1 MSVKLDN
8 NFIEELKKIKYSERK
23 FDFFDIISPKET
35 LISSW
40 LAFLF
45 NPNLNGIGDLTI
57 KKLLESL
64 NLNDEYDIDTMN
76 FENTYT
82 EKPDRIDILI
92 EYDKLLIVIENKID
106 SYEHNN
112 QTERYFKFIEEE
124 KKDNKEVI
132 YIYLKPNYNKSLP
145 TKIYDKNNNGFR
157 VLTYK
162 ELLNS
167 LKTINESD
175 YEEKDKYKYL
185 KEFLISGERFMKN
198 EEIEYTDSIK
208 FYIENETIL
217 NQLNSEY
224 TELNKKI
231 NTKLRFDI
239 LSYLKN
245 LNNKYE
251 TDMDENST
259 ARASNYIQYYLPNWK
274 NENRKGIHFEIL
286 INDGK
291 VLSKNIVVTVVLH
304 IESDIQGEL
313 LSKLEKN
320 GFAKNTYYN
329 GKKIEYVLT
338 NLDFTSNE
346 KYEESKNKILEKLKL
361 LVNKYEDTINR
372 IINN

>member
-8 NFIEELKKIKYSERK
+8 NFIEELRKIKYSKRK
-23 FDFFDIISPKET
+23 FDFFDIIAPKET

-64 NLNDEYDIDTMN
+64 NLDNEYDIDTMN
-76 FENTYT
+76 FVNTYT

-92 EYDKLLIVIENKID
+92 KYNKLLIVIENKID

-112 QTERYFKFIEEE
+112 QTERYFKFIEDENQNN
-124 KKDNKEVI
+124 KDVI

-145 TKIYDKNNNGFR
+145 TKLYDKNNNGFR

-175 YEEKDKYKYL
+175 YKEKDKYKYL

-217 NQLNSEY
+217 NQLNNEY
-224 TELNKKI
+224 NELNKKI

-239 LSYLKN
+239 LNYLKN
-245 LNNKYE
+245 LNNEYE
-251 TDMDENST
+251 TNMDENSV
-259 ARASNYIQYYLPNWK
+259 AKASNFIQYYLPNWK
-274 NENRKGIHFEIL
+274 NENHDGIHFEIL
-286 INDGK
+286 INKGK
-291 VLSKNIVVTVVLH
+291 ILSKKAIVRVVLH
-304 IESDIQGEL
+304 IEDHIQGEL
-313 LSKLEKN
+313 LNKLEKN
-320 GFAKNTYYN
+320 GFKKNTYYN
-329 GKKIEYVLT
+329 GKKVEYILT

-346 KYEESKNKILEKLKL
+346 KYEESKNKIIEKLEL
-361 LVNKYEDTINR
+361 LVNKYEDTINK
-372 IINN
+372 IIND